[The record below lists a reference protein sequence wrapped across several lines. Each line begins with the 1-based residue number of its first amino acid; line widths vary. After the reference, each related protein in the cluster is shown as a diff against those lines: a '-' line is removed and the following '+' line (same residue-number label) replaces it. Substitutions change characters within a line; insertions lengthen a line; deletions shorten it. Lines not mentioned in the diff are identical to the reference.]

1 MYISGKSMYIRNY
14 FPDKNEYMQ
23 NSFKILHTLYKFK
36 EENPATVGEL
46 PGTRA
51 IFHPRIVQSRVRSIS
66 LCNNGGGCL
75 FLSPSLSPPPPQRGT
90 LHSPAQG

>member
-1 MYISGKSMYIRNY
+1 MYIRNY

-75 FLSPSLSPPPPQRGT
+75 FLSLSLSPPPPQRGT

>member
-1 MYISGKSMYIRNY
+1 MYIRNY

-46 PGTRA
+46 PERA
-51 IFHPRIVQSRVRSIS
+51 QFFI
-66 LCNNGGGCL
+66 
-75 FLSPSLSPPPPQRGT
+75 
-90 LHSPAQG
+90 PASYKVG